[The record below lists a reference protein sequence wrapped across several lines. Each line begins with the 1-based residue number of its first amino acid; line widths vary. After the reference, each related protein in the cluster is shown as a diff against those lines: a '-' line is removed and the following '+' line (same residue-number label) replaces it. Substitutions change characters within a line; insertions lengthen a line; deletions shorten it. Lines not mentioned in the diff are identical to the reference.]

1 MNRIRIFAAAATLAM
16 APMVS
21 AQTTQKLTANKSNE
35 YGLIYQLPNTV
46 LDITIEAERIVKKP
60 GEFYKYSK
68 KYLPAETPVA
78 SPSEQ
83 WTLKSVT
90 VVPRGQADASQ
101 QYLMQFKAGTTPFLI
116 VNDSNLPLAL
126 NTDRLPQTEETVLP
140 QPVAATPTPLET
152 QAARQAIT
160 EEMLQSHSSA
170 KKAELAAAQIYALRQ
185 SRNEIIT
192 GQADQMPPDGKAMQ
206 LALDNMAAQ
215 EAALTAMFIG
225 TEQHSTDVATFT
237 YTIEDAAI
245 NDVVARLS
253 SFKGIVDPDDLSGAP
268 IYITVEIAERGK
280 LPVNE
285 KGEEKKYPKGGVA
298 YRIPGTANIT
308 LTFDGDKIYE
318 KTMPVAQFGVVFGLE
333 PALFTDKKA
342 PAYLIMD
349 PVTGGVRELG
359 AAEAK

>member
-1 MNRIRIFAAAATLAM
+1 
-16 APMVS
+16 MVDES
-21 AQTTQKLTANKSNE
+21 
-35 YGLIYQLPNTV
+35 G
-46 LDITIEAERIVKKP
+46 
-60 GEFYKYSK
+60 
-68 KYLPAETPVA
+68 
-78 SPSEQ
+78 
-83 WTLKSVT
+83 
-90 VVPRGQADASQ
+90 
-101 QYLMQFKAGTTPFLI
+101 
-116 VNDSNLPLAL
+116 LPLAI
-126 NTDRLPQTEETVLP
+126 NTDKVPQSVDVTLP
-140 QPVAATPTPLET
+140 QPVAAPPTPLET
-152 QAARQAIT
+152 PAARQAIT
-160 EEMLQSHSSA
+160 EEMLQSNSSA

-185 SRNEIIT
+185 SRNDIIT

-237 YTIEDAAI
+237 YTIEDAAV

-268 IYITVEIAERGK
+268 IYINVDITERGK

-308 LTFDGDKIYE
+308 LSYQGENVYE
-318 KTMPVAQFGVVFGLE
+318 KSMPVAQFGVVFGLD
-333 PALFTDKKA
+333 PAMFTDKKA

-349 PVTGGVRELG
+349 PLTGGIRELG
-359 AAEAK
+359 TLDAR